1 MTSYWSLPWSGR
13 IASSRHTGER
23 PVATPERKDDNAR
36 QIDLDEVTRL
46 IEALE
51 RDLDRVERGSADIQ
65 RLRDEVETLKNVLRS
80 PVRRHH
86 WVRDALHGIREGFDN
101 TVDAAVAEGL
111 QASRY
116 IAEIGRILGM

>member
-1 MTSYWSLPWSGR
+1 M
-13 IASSRHTGER
+13 
-23 PVATPERKDDNAR
+23 ATPGRNDDR
-36 QIDLDEVTRL
+36 QIDLDEVAKL

-51 RDLDRVERGSADIQ
+51 RDLGKVQAGSVDVQ

-86 WVRDALHGIREGFDN
+86 WVRDALYGIRESFD
-101 TVDAAVAEGL
+101 DAVETAVVEGL

>member
-1 MTSYWSLPWSGR
+1 M
-13 IASSRHTGER
+13 
-23 PVATPERKDDNAR
+23 ATPERNEDSAR
-36 QIDLDEVTRL
+36 RIDLDEVARL

-51 RDLDRVERGSADIQ
+51 HDLQKVQGGSADIQ

-101 TVDAAVAEGL
+101 AVETAVAEGL

>member
-1 MTSYWSLPWSGR
+1 M
-13 IASSRHTGER
+13 
-23 PVATPERKDDNAR
+23 ATPERNDDR
-36 QIDLDEVTRL
+36 QIDLDEVARL

-51 RDLDRVERGSADIQ
+51 RDLGKVQAGSADIQ

-101 TVDAAVAEGL
+101 AVETAVAEGL